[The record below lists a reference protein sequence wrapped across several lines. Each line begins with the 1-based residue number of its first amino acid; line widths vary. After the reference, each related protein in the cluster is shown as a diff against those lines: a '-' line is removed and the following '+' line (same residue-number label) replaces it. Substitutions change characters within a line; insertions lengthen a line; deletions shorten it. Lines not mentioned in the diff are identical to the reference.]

1 MSRPG
6 SFWARRKARVEA
18 EAAEDARRAEEA
30 RADAVAQ
37 DLAEKSDED
46 ILAEYGLPDPD
57 DLVPGDGIAGFM
69 RREIPERLRRRAM
82 RKLWRSNPV
91 LACVDGLN
99 DYDDDYTNAATDMP
113 GVKTAYQIG
122 KGMKAHVEALAAEE
136 EAKQKLQPSPRR
148 LWRTAPRPTR
158 LLSPKRAPCP
168 KQTPCPMSARRL
180 IRQPSRH
187 RPAMLH
193 LQKPL
198 KFPRKT
204 NGLRLKSQTFP
215 MGPPK
220 HRRIQLRK
228 VRTGRAGCD
237 SDSRRPDD
245 TGCQG

>member
-136 EAKQKLQPSPRR
+136 EAKQKAAAKPPEALEDGTAPDAVALTEAGTVSEADAMSDVGAQADPAAIAPPSGHAAPAETTEIPAENERATTKVADVPHGTSETPSYTTEESPHRPRR
-148 LWRTAPRPTR
+148 MRFR
-158 LLSPKRAPCP
+158 
-168 KQTPCPMSARRL
+168 
-180 IRQPSRH
+180 
-187 RPAMLH
+187 
-193 LQKPL
+193 
-198 KFPRKT
+198 FEE
-204 NGLRLKSQTFP
+204 
-215 MGPPK
+215 
-220 HRRIQLRK
+220 
-228 VRTGRAGCD
+228 TG
-237 SDSRRPDD
+237 
-245 TGCQG
+245 

>member
-37 DLAEKSDED
+37 DLAEKTDED

-136 EAKQKLQPSPRR
+136 EAKLAAQATPQDDTDASDAPDAVILTDAGAPSDSNALAEVAPRTGHAAHAETAEIPTENDPTTTKVADIPHGTSETPSYTTEESPHRPRR
-148 LWRTAPRPTR
+148 MRFR
-158 LLSPKRAPCP
+158 
-168 KQTPCPMSARRL
+168 
-180 IRQPSRH
+180 
-187 RPAMLH
+187 
-193 LQKPL
+193 
-198 KFPRKT
+198 FEE
-204 NGLRLKSQTFP
+204 
-215 MGPPK
+215 
-220 HRRIQLRK
+220 
-228 VRTGRAGCD
+228 TG
-237 SDSRRPDD
+237 
-245 TGCQG
+245 